1 MTILTSKS
9 AVICRRGERIH
20 RKAMQCNKVR
30 NHYVCPQI
38 DFGFPSPSSPG
49 CELHL
54 WMVLRC
60 FLSEHDGRCRAIII
74 EIAPSRPFTSFLCSA
89 RLQSA
94 SVGCVHFDRWR
105 RRRITFCWSEPIF
118 VRNHLHFTNQA
129 SQLQCA
135 LPEDSVVQGF
145 DIFQKRKYIEESN
158 ESLDSAKSTL
168 ALATFPIK

>member
-1 MTILTSKS
+1 MRVGGTTSNYKRTSVSTSCQVLLSNTPAEMRPSMTILTSKS
-9 AVICRRGERIH
+9 AVICRR
-20 RKAMQCNKVR
+20 
-30 NHYVCPQI
+30 
-38 DFGFPSPSSPG
+38 
-49 CELHL
+49 
-54 WMVLRC
+54 W

-118 VRNHLHFTNQA
+118 VRNHLHFTKLHSYNVHYLKLA
-129 SQLQCA
+129 WC
-135 LPEDSVVQGF
+135 
-145 DIFQKRKYIEESN
+145 DIFQKRKCIEESN
-158 ESLDSAKSTL
+158 ESLDSAKSML